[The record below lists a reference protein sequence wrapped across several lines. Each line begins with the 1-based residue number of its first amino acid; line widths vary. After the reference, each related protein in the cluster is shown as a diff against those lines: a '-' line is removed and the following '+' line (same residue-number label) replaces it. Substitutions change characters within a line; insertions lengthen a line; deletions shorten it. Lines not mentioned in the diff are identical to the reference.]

1 MRTRGVRSEYESG
14 GTWDSRICIGRRGE
28 ATGTR
33 ERRRGG
39 LGRGLYRGRPRGW
52 GRILRRAGLP
62 GRMRPMRMRCCIRL
76 WRAIK
81 ESCVRLAAAAACTV
95 RRAPCTERCILRWGG
110 HAFAADGHRER
121 EPRAPSPRCAMRSMM
136 GLMALG
142 ACHVEAHPSTLGST
156 EQAGDRLAGG
166 GGSASAAC
174 AAGVRGVEERTQ
186 RRPGGQWA
194 QACD

>member
-14 GTWDSRICIGRRGE
+14 GTWDSPICIGRRGE

-33 ERRRGG
+33 ETRRGG

-95 RRAPCTERCILRWGG
+95 RRAPCTACLPPIRASGVHVQVQVFAPAGIAQGPNGRPASRPRTSYCPPTRPPHGDQTCAPGDKLLMLSCTASRAFRRCG
-110 HAFAADGHRER
+110 
-121 EPRAPSPRCAMRSMM
+121 APAGPRC
-136 GLMALG
+136 
-142 ACHVEAHPSTLGST
+142 V
-156 EQAGDRLAGG
+156 
-166 GGSASAAC
+166 SASWR
-174 AAGVRGVEERTQ
+174 VK
-186 RRPGGQWA
+186 
-194 QACD
+194 